1 MVDTVDAV
9 YCVEVDTVGEV
20 RYPEVRVVLV
30 GIGAIGSEI
39 ARLLLRKTGV
49 SIVGAVDPA
58 PDKAGRDLGDV
69 VGVGEKLG
77 VMVVRSIDEIN
88 VDADVAIHATTS
100 FLDRAYPQ
108 IVKLIERGLDV
119 ISTCEELSYPYI
131 VDEELAKNLD
141 ELARKHNV
149 TVLGTGINPGF
160 VMDTLVIFLT
170 AVCQDIKRIRVER
183 VMDAGK
189 RRLQFQRKIGA
200 GLTLDEFRRKISS
213 GEITGHVGLRQ
224 SIALIADALRWRL
237 DKIVEE
243 PAKPIVADREVSSSF
258 ITVKPGSVAGLSQ
271 VAYGVYRGEPAIIL
285 DFKAYIGASEEY
297 DSIDMEGTPTI
308 RERIAPCIHGDIG
321 TAAIIV
327 NSIPKVLNASP
338 GLKTMKDLQVPS
350 AVLEDMRLYV
360 DGELHIRGVNLA

>member
-1 MVDTVDAV
+1 MADIDAIDAIEVDAV
-9 YCVEVDTVGEV
+9 SRVGCS
-20 RYPEVRVVLV
+20 EVRVVLV
-30 GIGAIGSEI
+30 GVGAIGSEI

-49 SIVGAVDPA
+49 RMVGAVDPA
-58 PDKAGRDLGDV
+58 PGKVGRDLGDV
-69 VGVGEKLG
+69 IGVGRSLG
-77 VMVVRSIDEIN
+77 VMIVGSLDELD
-88 VDADVAIHATTS
+88 VDADIAVHATTS
-100 FLDRAYPQ
+100 FLDKAYPQ
-108 IVKLIERGLDV
+108 IVRLVERGLDV

-131 VDEELAKNLD
+131 VDEDLAKSID

-160 VMDTLVIFLT
+160 IMDTLVIVLT

-200 GLTLDEFRRKISS
+200 GLTLEEFREKISS

-224 SIALIADALRWRL
+224 SIALIADALCWKL
-237 DKIVEE
+237 DRIVEE
-243 PAKPIVADREVSSSF
+243 PVKPIVADREITGSF
-258 ITVKPGSVAGLSQ
+258 ITVKPGSVAGLNQ
-271 VAYGVYRGEPAIIL
+271 VAYGMYRGEHAIIL

-297 DSIDMEGTPTI
+297 DSITIEGTPTI

-327 NSIPKVLNASP
+327 NSIPKVLNAPP

-350 AVLEDMRLYV
+350 AVLGDMRLYI
-360 DGELHIRGVNLA
+360 DGKLRVRRGD